1 MTDDQYRKF
10 FTNKLNYYMAKTGKK
25 QRDLIDE
32 LKLSSATIS
41 SWCTGKR
48 LPRMGKIQLLADY
61 LGIKKTDLIEEKPS
75 IPPSHDY
82 TAIKNLMPIKTK
94 KFPLIG
100 TIACGKPIMSE
111 QHFESYVSGDA
122 NINADFCLRCKGD
135 SMTGARIEDGE
146 IVFIREQ
153 PDVENGEIAA
163 VIIDDETTLIRI
175 NKNIP
180 GYIQLMPENAKYEPI
195 VVNLAEPDESR
206 HMRIIGKAV
215 AFQGDV
221 V

>member
-1 MTDDQYRKF
+1 MDTFSSVLKYLRKRDGFTQSEFATRIGVSKSAVSMYENGNREPDFTTLEIIADF
-10 FTNKLNYYMAKTGKK
+10 FNVDMNFLLGKVE
-25 QRDLIDE
+25 Q
-32 LKLSSATIS
+32 
-41 SWCTGKR
+41 
-48 LPRMGKIQLLADY
+48 
-61 LGIKKTDLIEEKPS
+61 KPS
-75 IPPSHDY
+75 TPPFHDY
-82 TAIKNLMPIKTK
+82 TDIKNLMPIKTK

-100 TIACGKPIMSE
+100 TITCGKPIMAK

-135 SMTGARIEDGE
+135 SMTGARIEDGD
-146 IVFIREQ
+146 IVFVKEQ
-153 PDVENGEIAA
+153 PDVKNGEIAA
-163 VIIDDETTLIRI
+163 VIIDDEATLKRI

-206 HMRIIGKAV
+206 HIRIIGKAV

-221 V
+221 I

>member
-1 MTDDQYRKF
+1 MNKVDRICKF
-10 FTNKLNYYMAKTGKK
+10 LN
-25 QRDLIDE
+25 I
-32 LKLSSATIS
+32 
-41 SWCTGKR
+41 KR
-48 LPRMGKIQLLADY
+48 S
-61 LGIKKTDLIEEKPS
+61 DLIEEKPS
-75 IPPSHDY
+75 TPPFHDH
-82 TAIKNLMPIKTK
+82 TDIKNLMPIKTK

-100 TIACGKPIMSE
+100 TITCGKPIMAK

-163 VIIDDETTLIRI
+163 VIIDDEATLKRI
-175 NKNIP
+175 NKNTSGFIF
-180 GYIQLMPENAKYEPI
+180 LMTENAKYEPI

-206 HMRIIGKAV
+206 HIRIIGKAV

-221 V
+221 I